1 MKKLI
6 LISALLFS
14 FNVFAEMYSCS
25 ITGISKITKELKV
38 TSKGLSKSAMRA
50 KGTKVEIVREG

>member
-1 MKKLI
+1 MMKKLI

-38 TSKGLSKSAMRA
+38 TSKGVRNLKNKIKELKS
-50 KGTKVEIVREG
+50 